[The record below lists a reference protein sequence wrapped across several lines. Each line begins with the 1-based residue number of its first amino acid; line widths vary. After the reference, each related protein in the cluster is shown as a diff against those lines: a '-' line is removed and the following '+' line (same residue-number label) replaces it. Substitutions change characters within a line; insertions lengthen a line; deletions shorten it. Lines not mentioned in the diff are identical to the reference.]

1 MVWPFYKSTRKGGQL
16 TRAKAAKRA
25 LPWSR
30 KVRSRS
36 HDANLSLICL
46 FLSREEEET
55 LVF

>member
-30 KVRSRS
+30 KVWSRS